1 VTAADLRAL
10 MSERGYSV
18 RGLARALEA
27 ATLRPVWPSTVQR
40 WRKGTHPIPDWV
52 PAVLERLTEELC
64 WRD

>member
-1 VTAADLRAL
+1 MTPDELKQF
-10 MSERGYSV
+10 MDSRGYSV

-52 PAVLERLTEELC
+52 PVVIEELGAE
-64 WRD
+64 

>member
-1 VTAADLRAL
+1 MTAAELRAL

-40 WRKGTHPIPDWV
+40 WRSGESDVPPWL
-52 PAVLERLTEELC
+52 PAVLERLTEEE
-64 WRD
+64 